1 MKPLTKVTGRPK
13 VIAFDNDGV
22 WLGTNVFAQEV
33 NLNRVTVADRTRMAG
48 VAGKLDKNGTPLYR
62 LRDLINSVV
71 LSDGY

>member
-33 NLNRVTVADRTRMAG
+33 NLNRVTVADRTRKAG